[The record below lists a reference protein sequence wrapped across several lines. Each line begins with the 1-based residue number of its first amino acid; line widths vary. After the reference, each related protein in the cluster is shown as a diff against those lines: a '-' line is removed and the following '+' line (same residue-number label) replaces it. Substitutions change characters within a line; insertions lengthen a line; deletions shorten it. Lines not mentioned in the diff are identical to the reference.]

1 MIVPLLVDIADILP
15 DGPIFAIDLK
25 LWQIYNQTT
34 ARLVDKLGALWLRR
48 GFFLKGVAVQNNPA
62 KYGAPKKCDAHTE
75 LRQRISRDAVTLSQS
90 RTPGTVQG
98 AAVGRG

>member
-1 MIVPLLVDIADILP
+1 VIVPLAVDIADIPPYRL
-15 DGPIFAIDLK
+15 IFAIDLE

-62 KYGAPKKCDAHTE
+62 NRSHLK
-75 LRQRISRDAVTLSQS
+75 SVTLIPSFASAS
-90 RTPGTVQG
+90 RGMQ
-98 AAVGRG
+98 